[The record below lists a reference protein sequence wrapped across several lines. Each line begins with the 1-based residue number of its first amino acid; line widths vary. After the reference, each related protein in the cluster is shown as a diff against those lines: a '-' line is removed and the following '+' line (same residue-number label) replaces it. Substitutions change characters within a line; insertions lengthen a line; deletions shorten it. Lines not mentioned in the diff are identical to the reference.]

1 MDGNGDFQP
10 FFYMKIWNHPIET
23 TIYKWLLGVPG
34 MYLFFLKRC
43 LFLRP
48 PRRDAVP
55 LRCSL
60 LRQTDWEKFG
70 NVRKSFENSTSCHF
84 TLRCFSPSPLPFS
97 MRKLVF
103 IPYTFIHLHTSI
115 FGPVFLYSLLLK
127 RLLKGSRWKY
137 VLAIDNDN
145 NDKWYMY

>member
-1 MDGNGDFQP
+1 MCDVSECELEDTWKTKNFQSFLWSP
-10 FFYMKIWNHPIET
+10 FKVTGGIDWTRLVF
-23 TIYKWLLGVPG
+23 
-34 MYLFFLKRC
+34 FFLKRC
-43 LFLRP
+43 FFLRP

-103 IPYTFIHLHTSI
+103 IPYTFIHLHTTI

-127 RLLKGSRWKY
+127 RLLKGSR
-137 VLAIDNDN
+137 
-145 NDKWYMY
+145 

>member
-1 MDGNGDFQP
+1 
-10 FFYMKIWNHPIET
+10 
-23 TIYKWLLGVPG
+23 
-34 MYLFFLKRC
+34 MYLNVSWKTRGKQKLSKLFVEPFQSNRWDRLDSIGICFFLKRC
-43 LFLRP
+43 FFLRP
-48 PRRDAVP
+48 PRRDSVP

-127 RLLKGSRWKY
+127 RLLKGSR
-137 VLAIDNDN
+137 
-145 NDKWYMY
+145 